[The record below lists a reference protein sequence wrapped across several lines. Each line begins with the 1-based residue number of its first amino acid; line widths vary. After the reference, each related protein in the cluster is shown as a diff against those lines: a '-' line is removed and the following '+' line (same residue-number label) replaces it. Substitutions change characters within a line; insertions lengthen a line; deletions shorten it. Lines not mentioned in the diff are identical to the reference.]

1 MTQKPNHVYYN
12 MTITNNTT
20 QPILAQKT
28 DFRNVSIVDKIEDYE
43 LSIIKFSIPT
53 SQLPIIQNFPTGATG
68 ISQNTGLS
76 ITIVRGASISQRFLI
91 YVPID
96 TSGQSYIY
104 SYKTIIDMINSALSL
119 AWTDIAGVG
128 NAPYMSF
135 DSSSQLF
142 SIFYSNLN
150 LGNFVYIWFNSNL
163 AYYFPSFPF
172 TYYNTVPFAI
182 ANNGL
187 YARLPNDDQHSP
199 NEVNPLPTG
208 MFQVLQEYPSTI
220 SLYTPRSLRIVC
232 GTIPTRAEMI
242 PVSIPSGQL
251 VPENIQSSSNND
263 NTQKILT
270 DFDLPLNN
278 AIADLRPF
286 ITFTQVAPYR
296 RIDIISQGELRI
308 FSLQIFWVDAYNNLY
323 ELYFDPNQSV
333 TMKFMFERK
342 LFN

>member
-1 MTQKPNHVYYN
+1 MAQKPNHIYYN
-12 MTITNNTT
+12 MTITNNGTE
-20 QPILAQKT
+20 PILAQKT

-43 LSIIKFSIPT
+43 LSIVKFSIPT
-53 SQLPIIQNFPTGATG
+53 SQLPIVQNFPTGALATSQSTG
-68 ISQNTGLS
+68 FS
-76 ITIVRGASISQRFLI
+76 ITIAKGATVSQQFLT

-96 TSGQSYIY
+96 NSGQSYIY
-104 SYKTIIDMINSALSL
+104 SYKTIIDMINSALNL
-119 AWTDIAGVG
+119 AWSAVGGVG
-128 NAPYMSF
+128 NTPYMAF
-135 DSSSQLF
+135 DSASQLF
-142 SIFYSNLN
+142 SIFYSNLD
-150 LGNFVYIWFNSNL
+150 LGNSVFIWFNANL
-163 AYYFPSFPF
+163 TYWFPSFPITF
-172 TYYNTVPFAI
+172 YNTVPFAI
-182 ANNGL
+182 ANNGR
-187 YARLPNDDQHSP
+187 YARLPNDDQASP
-199 NEVNPLPTG
+199 NDMSPLPDG
-208 MFQVLQEYPSTI
+208 YFQVLQEYPSTI

-232 GTIPTRAEMI
+232 GTVPTRAEMI

-251 VPENIQSSSNND
+251 VPENAPATANND

-286 ITFTQVAPYR
+286 ITFSQIAPYR

-323 ELYFDPNQSV
+323 ELFFDPNQSI